1 MSDTWNPERYD
12 RFAEERRRPF
22 FDLLGLVR
30 PPVNPPA
37 SPRAGMRV
45 VDLGC
50 GTGALTQH
58 LHLALGARE
67 TLGID
72 SSAAMLAKSAAHTAP
87 GLRFTHGDIADFEGD
102 GYDLV
107 FSNAALQWLPDHER
121 LVAQLTGALA
131 AGGQLAFQVPANFD
145 HPSHVVADEVAREL
159 RFATALAGFT
169 HATHVLSPETYA
181 VLLDRLGY
189 AEQRVRLEVYAHRL
203 TERRDVV
210 AWVEGTLLTSYR
222 ARLDEAQ
229 YAAFVERYAERLL
242 PRLGARDPYLFTFK
256 RILVWGRR

>member
-22 FDLLGLVR
+22 FDLLALVR
-30 PPVNPPA
+30 LPAPPA
-37 SPRAGMRV
+37 PGPRV

-50 GTGALTQH
+50 GTGALTRH
-58 LHLALGARE
+58 LHVALGARE

-72 SSAAMLAKSAAHTAP
+72 SSAAMLAKSAAQAAP
-87 GLRFTHGDIADFEGD
+87 GLRFTRGDIADFEGD
-102 GYDLV
+102 AYDLV
-107 FSNAALQWLPDHER
+107 FSNAALQWLPDHQR
-121 LVAQLTGALA
+121 LVTRLTRALA
-131 AGGQLAFQVPANFD
+131 DGGQLAFQVPANFD
-145 HPSHVVADEVAREL
+145 HPSHVVADEVAREP
-159 RFATALAGFT
+159 RFAAALGGFT
-169 HATHVLSPETYA
+169 HATHVLAPEAYA
-181 VLLDRLGY
+181 VLLDRLGF

-210 AWVEGTLLTSYR
+210 AWVEGTLLTGYR
-222 ARLDEAQ
+222 ARLDDAE

-242 PRLGARDPYLFTFK
+242 PRLGAHDPYLFTFK